1 MGSHS
6 NYPMIIENLILLK
19 GEFHLITE
27 AKYQG
32 LIEVLKKYEVVPYS
46 DNDNIPDH
54 TELAKTLNYSQGKTN
69 SLIKGLLSRLLNTF
83 NEHPLCIRNVVHF
96 LQILPYSFPEEKF
109 KDWHSKEWD
118 KSVFIRTV
126 LPVTPRIGEYID
138 LDFTRTISGFDTE
151 LPYNGGYVHDV
162 RHKITGTTQEII
174 IEIYPFRSIYYKW
187 MDLKGDYETSMRWR
201 ARIKNQ

>member
-6 NYPMIIENLILLK
+6 NYLMIIENLIQLK

-46 DNDNIPDH
+46 DNGHLPDH
-54 TELAKTLNYSQGKTN
+54 NELAKILNYSQGKTN
-69 SLIKGLLSRLLNTF
+69 SLIKGLLSSLLNSF
-83 NEHPLCIRNVVHF
+83 NEHHLRIRNVVHF

-109 KDWHSKEWD
+109 KDWHSKEWG
-118 KSVFIRTV
+118 KAVFIRTV
-126 LPVTPRIGEYID
+126 LPVTPRIGEQID

-151 LPYNGGYVHDV
+151 LPYNEGYVHDV
-162 RHKITGTTQEII
+162 RHKITGTIQEIT

-187 MDLKGDYETSMRWR
+187 MDLKSDYETSMRWR
-201 ARIKNQ
+201 ERIKNQ